1 MRNNYLP
8 FLLVLLFLTCPVWGQ
23 KKVRTGKQPLFGKA
37 LQTYTISSSQL
48 SGATFYLVSGHGGPD
63 PGAIGIYQGRPI
75 HEDEYAYDIIL
86 RLARELLTRGAK
98 VEVIIQDK
106 NDGIRDDKVLSSSK
120 RETCMGAAIPLNKKA
135 RLQQR
140 CDKINALAKGDKNK
154 YKRAVFIHVDS
165 RSKGKQI
172 DVFFYHAPGSAK
184 GKATAT
190 QLRNTFTAKYKQH
203 QPTRGFSGTVSER
216 DLYVLRNANPVAV
229 FLELGNIQHHRD
241 QQRLILSS
249 NREALAKWIAEG
261 LVADYK
267 KNK

>member
-1 MRNNYLP
+1 MRISYLP
-8 FLLVLLFLTCPVWGQ
+8 ILLILLFLASPVCGQ
-23 KKVRTGKQPLFGKA
+23 KKVKTGKQPLFGKA

-63 PGAIGIYQGRPI
+63 PGAIGIYQGRQI

-86 RLARELLTRGAK
+86 RLARELLSRGAK
-98 VEVIIQDK
+98 VEIIIQDK
-106 NDGIRDDKVLSSSK
+106 KDGIREDKVLSSSK
-120 RETCMGAAIPLNKKA
+120 RETCMGDPIPLNQKA

-140 CDKINALAKGDKNK
+140 CDKINALAKTDKNK

-165 RSKGKQI
+165 RSKGTQI
-172 DVFFYHAPGSAK
+172 DVFFYHAPGSSK
-184 GKATAT
+184 GKLAAT

-216 DLYVLRNANPVAV
+216 DLFVLRHANPVAI

-241 QQRLILSS
+241 QQRLVLSN

-261 LVADYK
+261 LVADYS

>member
-37 LQTYTISSSQL
+37 LQ
-48 SGATFYLVSGHGGPD
+48 
-63 PGAIGIYQGRPI
+63 
-75 HEDEYAYDIIL
+75 YDIIL
-86 RLARELLTRGAK
+86 RLARELLIRGAK

-120 RETCMGAAIPLNKKA
+120 RETCMGAAIPLNQKA

>member
-8 FLLVLLFLTCPVWGQ
+8 FLLVLLFLTCSVWRK

-120 RETCMGAAIPLNKKA
+120 RETCMGAAIPLNQKA